1 MPDNTHDDQLDPAI
15 RNRLYTGR
23 PAVDALNST
32 VPQAD
37 AERRDALEQRLMA
50 RVLEGKAPGKNR
62 PMIHNAAIQGAY
74 ETPRR
79 FQISTSLLLTGAVG
93 VLCAAV
99 LTFASFNRPPNE
111 QLPVAV
117 APVNQDQDAT
127 AVPPVTVTP
136 TPLEATATPIPFE
149 GQGAVPTTVPLTA
162 MPHDPNSV
170 ITVTPV
176 PFTGEVSNNAI
187 THIVQAGES
196 ILDVAERYG
205 IETDSLVRLNN
216 LDPEAPLEVGRQL
229 VVSILE
235 IGATVVP
242 FVTSTPI
249 PFSVNLYVPTYV
261 PFAGDHVAPP
271 NVWFFGDG
279 HVSAPESSGLMVGLP
294 ADRIEA
300 TSGETPIAAGQI
312 LNFYTTVSVP
322 KEHAPA
328 AATDRDLE
336 NPSDVVVAL
345 VPVAASIEVMSV
357 NEDGGAI
364 IRVSVEQGI
373 VLNWLLND
381 TPARIYYGRA
391 E

>member
-1 MPDNTHDDQLDPAI
+1 MTPDNMHNDALDPVI
-15 RNRLYTGR
+15 RARRYTGQ
-23 PAVDALNST
+23 PAVDTLNST

-37 AERRDALEQRLMA
+37 ADRRAALEQRLMA

-62 PMIHNAAIQGAY
+62 PMIHNAALQGAY

-79 FQISTSLLLTGAVG
+79 FQISTSLLLTVAVG
-93 VLCAAV
+93 VLFAAV
-99 LTFASFNRPPNE
+99 LVFASFNRPPSE
-111 QLPVAV
+111 ESPWAV

-127 AVPPVTVTP
+127 AVPVITVTP
-136 TPLEATATPIPFE
+136 RALEATATPIPFE
-149 GQGAVPTTVPLTA
+149 GQVTMPPTIPATGVPSGVDPTMIPGSELETA
-162 MPHDPNSV
+162 TQFPMQGV
-170 ITVTPV
+170 GEGTVTA
-176 PFTGEVSNNAI
+176 VS
-187 THIVQAGES
+187 
-196 ILDVAERYG
+196 L
-205 IETDSLVRLNN
+205 
-216 LDPEAPLEVGRQL
+216 
-229 VVSILE
+229 
-235 IGATVVP
+235 
-242 FVTSTPI
+242 VTSTPI

-300 TSGETPIAAGQI
+300 TSGETPIAAGQL

-322 KEHAPA
+322 KEYAPA

-357 NEDGGAI
+357 NQDGAAI